1 MILTHLV
8 DFFFGGASEGAVVAG
23 GYKKR
28 LKLRHAKPERMLRVR
43 FLESDLSAQAG
54 EPARPFRVP
63 EDKRHWPPPVE
74 IQPLS
79 SLDTRALET
88 RRDPLFFPIPKRR
101 LRADLKKEDIED
113 IISIAQI
120 IDIY

>member
-8 DFFFGGASEGAVVAG
+8 DFFFGGASEGAAVAG
-23 GYKKR
+23 GYKRR
-28 LKLRHAKPERMLRVR
+28 LKLRPAKPPAGGAIRVR
-43 FLESDLSAQAG
+43 FPESELPPG
-54 EPARPFRVP
+54 EPFRVP

-79 SLDTRALET
+79 SIDTRALET
-88 RRDPLFFPIPKRR
+88 MRDPLFLPIPKRR

-113 IISIAQI
+113 IIRIAQI

>member
-8 DFFFGGASEGAVVAG
+8 DFFFGGASEGSEATLGIGG
-23 GYKKR
+23 GYKKK
-28 LKLRHAKPERMLRVR
+28 LKLRPPSQTRWIRIPEDDDP
-43 FLESDLSAQAG
+43 SI
-54 EPARPFRVP
+54 PFRVP
-63 EDKRHWPPPVE
+63 EDKRRWPPPVE

-88 RRDPLFFPIPKRR
+88 RREPLFFPTPKRR
-101 LRADLKKEDIED
+101 LRADIKKEDIED
-113 IISIAQI
+113 IIRIAQI